1 MSVHKEPNQRIDA
14 LATQVVDAA
23 FQVHKRLG
31 PGLLESIY
39 ETCFCFELKKRG
51 ILYERQ
57 KPVVIKYDGIELNEP
72 ALRIDVL
79 VDSSIIIEIKAV
91 DEYKKLFEA
100 QLMTYLK
107 LSNKQLGFLINFNVS
122 LIKNGIKR
130 IINNY

>member
-1 MSVHKEPNQRIDA
+1 MSVHKEPNHQIDA

-91 DEYKKLFEA
+91 DEHKKLFEA

-107 LSNKQLGFLINFNVS
+107 LTNKQLGFLINFNVS

>member
-1 MSVHKEPNQRIDA
+1 
-14 LATQVVDAA
+14 VDAA
-23 FQVHKRLG
+23 YKVHKSLG

-39 ETCFCFELKKRG
+39 ETFFCFELKKRG
-51 ILYERQ
+51 IFFERQ
-57 KPVVIKYDGIELNEP
+57 KPVVIKYDGVALNEP

-79 VDSSIIIEIKAV
+79 VDSSIIVEVKAV

-100 QLMTYLK
+100 QLLTYLK
-107 LSNKQLGFLINFNVS
+107 LTNKQVGFLINFNVS